1 MYEAMVRLARD
12 ILAQPDWSKGAAMA
26 VARIGMNLGVDCC
39 SLYALD
45 HTTDSFRLIAHEGP
59 FSDQI
64 HQLAL
69 PENTGLVGFIA
80 QRAEPLNL
88 LDASSHPAFVKNS
101 VIAESEFNVFLGVPM
116 VHNRKCVGVLTVRR
130 DSQKFTDDEEG
141 FLTSLATALASTI
154 AHAIEFGEIAATPNY
169 HRHRVQKKFR
179 AIPSSPG
186 YRIGTGFV
194 LYDDLMLDDVPERET
209 EEPEAEFQRFLVALK
224 AVRDHNETISQS
236 FDELDP
242 LHQEIFNAYLHIL
255 DDETMVE
262 EVKSEIF
269 EQEQWAPGA
278 VKRVF
283 ARHIV
288 TLEEIEDFYLAER
301 GDMLR
306 DIADQLLEK
315 LQNIQSRDRNNPP
328 ANAILIAEYVTATMI
343 AEVVPENI
351 IGIVSKTGSAN
362 SHTAILARALGI
374 PAVMGAM
381 DLPLFEAEESPIAL
395 DGSSGEIYINP
406 TAETLDQYKA
416 RIQESE
422 SFDRELEALRDLPA
436 ETTDGHRVQI
446 QVNIGMLEEIQQALD
461 NGAEG
466 VGLFRTEVPFA
477 SKKHF
482 PTEAQQR
489 EIYRQHMLSFEPK
502 PVTMRILDIG
512 GDKELPYF
520 RIREDNPYLGLRGI
534 RVTLDH
540 PDIFLVQVRAMLKA
554 SDDLQSE
561 LRILLPMISNLEE
574 VCFAKNL
581 VDQAFHEIKEEGFN
595 IRHPKVGA
603 MVEVPALVFQIRAIA
618 EQVDFLAV
626 GSNDLTQYLL
636 AVSRNDAR
644 VVDLYREFHPS
655 VLIALN
661 SIVRDAHRADTPIS
675 ICGEM
680 AGTIEGAVLLLAMG
694 FDSLS
699 MNATHIPRVKWLI
712 RNLSYKS
719 SQHLLAEVLAM
730 DDATEIV
737 EFVRDHLQEV
747 GLGKLLA
754 ST

>member
-1 MYEAMVRLARD
+1 MYEAMARLARD
-12 ILAQPDWSKGAAMA
+12 ILAQPNWSKVAAMA

-39 SLYALD
+39 SLYAFD
-45 HTTDSFRLIAHEGP
+45 RATDCFRLIAHEGP
-59 FSDQI
+59 FSDQV
-64 HQLAL
+64 HELSF

-80 QRAEPLNL
+80 KRAEPLNL
-88 LDASSHPAFVKNS
+88 LDATSHPAFENNS
-101 VIAESEFNVFLGVPM
+101 IIADSEFKVFLGVPM
-116 VHNRKCVGVLTVRR
+116 VHNRKCVGVLSVRR
-130 DSQKFTDDEEG
+130 ESQKFTDDEEG

-154 AHAIEFGEIAATPNY
+154 AHAIEFGEIAATPNF

-179 AIPSSPG
+179 AVPSSPG
-186 YRIGTGFV
+186 CRIGTGFV

-209 EEPEAEFQRFLVALK
+209 EEPEPEFQRFLVALK
-224 AVRDHNETISQS
+224 AVREHNEKISQS

-242 LHQEIFNAYLHIL
+242 MHQEIFNAYLHIL

-262 EVKSEIF
+262 EVNCEIF
-269 EQEQWAPGA
+269 EQSQWAPGA

-288 TLEEIEDFYLAER
+288 KLEDIDNYYLAER

-306 DIADQLLEK
+306 DIANQLLEK

-328 ANAILIAEYVTATMI
+328 ARAILIAEYVTATMI
-343 AEVVPENI
+343 AEVAPENI
-351 IGIVSKTGSAN
+351 IGIISKTGSAN

-406 TAETLDQYKA
+406 TAETLGQYED
-416 RIQESE
+416 RIEKSA
-422 SFDRELEALRDLPA
+422 SFDRELETLRDLPA
-436 ETTDGHRVQI
+436 ETTDGYRVQI
-446 QVNIGMLEEIQQALD
+446 QVNIGMLEEIPQALAH
-461 NGAEG
+461 GAEG

-477 SKKHF
+477 SKRHF
-482 PTEAQQR
+482 PTEAQQC
-489 EIYRQHMLSFEPK
+489 EIYRQHMLAFEPK

-520 RIREDNPYLGLRGI
+520 PIREDNPYLGWRGI

-554 SDDLQSE
+554 SDDLRSE

-574 VCFAKNL
+574 ICFAKDL
-581 VDQAFHEIKEEGFN
+581 VHQAYCEIEEEGFTV
-595 IRHPKVGA
+595 RRPQVGA
-603 MVEVPALVFQIRAIA
+603 MIEVPALIFQIRTIA
-618 EQVDFLAV
+618 PQVDFLSV

-636 AVSRNDAR
+636 AVSRNNSR

-661 SIVRDAHRADTPIS
+661 SIVKDAHLADTTIS

-680 AGTIEGAVLLLAMG
+680 AGTIEGAALLLAMG

-699 MNATHIPRVKWLI
+699 MNATHIPRVKWLV
-712 RNLSYKS
+712 RNLSREYCE
-719 SQHLLAEVLAM
+719 QLLEEVLTM
-730 DDATEIV
+730 EDTTDIIN
-737 EFVRDHLQEV
+737 FVREKIQDA
-747 GLGKLLA
+747 GLNKVLA
-754 ST
+754 S

>member
-1 MYEAMVRLARD
+1 VYEAMIRLARD
-12 ILAQPDWSKGAAMA
+12 ILAQPDWSKVAAMA

-39 SLYALD
+39 SLYAFD

-64 HQLAL
+64 HQLSL

-80 QRAEPLNL
+80 KRAEPLNL
-88 LDASSHPAFVKNS
+88 LDASSHPSFVKNS
-101 VIAESEFNVFLGVPM
+101 VIAESDFNVFLGVPM

-130 DSQKFTDDEEG
+130 DTQRFTDEEEG

-224 AVRDHNETISQS
+224 AVRDHNEKISQS

-262 EVKSEIF
+262 EVKCEIF

-315 LQNIQSRDRNNPP
+315 LQNIRSRDRNNPP
-328 ANAILIAEYVTATMI
+328 ANAILMAEYVTATMI

-406 TAETLDQYKA
+406 TSETLDQYKT
-416 RIQESE
+416 RIQESA
-422 SFDRELEALRDLPA
+422 SFDRELEALRELPA

-489 EIYRQHMLSFEPK
+489 EIYRQHMLAFEPK

-520 RIREDNPYLGLRGI
+520 PIREENPYLGWRGI

-554 SDDLQSE
+554 SDELQSE

-581 VDQAFHEIKEEGFN
+581 VDQAFHEIKEEGFTV
-595 IRHPKVGA
+595 RHPKVGA

-636 AVSRNDAR
+636 AVSRSNAR
-644 VVDLYREFHPS
+644 VVDRYREFHPS
-655 VLIALN
+655 VLIALY

-719 SQHLLAEVLAM
+719 CQHLLAEVLAM

-737 EFVRDHLQEV
+737 EFVRNHLEQAGV
-747 GLGKLLA
+747 GKVLA
-754 ST
+754 GT

>member
-1 MYEAMVRLARD
+1 M
-12 ILAQPDWSKGAAMA
+12 
-26 VARIGMNLGVDCC
+26 
-39 SLYALD
+39 
-45 HTTDSFRLIAHEGP
+45 
-59 FSDQI
+59 
-64 HQLAL
+64 
-69 PENTGLVGFIA
+69 
-80 QRAEPLNL
+80 
-88 LDASSHPAFVKNS
+88 
-101 VIAESEFNVFLGVPM
+101 
-116 VHNRKCVGVLTVRR
+116 
-130 DSQKFTDDEEG
+130 
-141 FLTSLATALASTI
+141 
-154 AHAIEFGEIAATPNY
+154 
-169 HRHRVQKKFR
+169 
-179 AIPSSPG
+179 
-186 YRIGTGFV
+186 
-194 LYDDLMLDDVPERET
+194 
-209 EEPEAEFQRFLVALK
+209 
-224 AVRDHNETISQS
+224 
-236 FDELDP
+236 
-242 LHQEIFNAYLHIL
+242 
-255 DDETMVE
+255 
-262 EVKSEIF
+262 
-269 EQEQWAPGA
+269 
-278 VKRVF
+278 
-283 ARHIV
+283 
-288 TLEEIEDFYLAER
+288 
-301 GDMLR
+301 
-306 DIADQLLEK
+306 
-315 LQNIQSRDRNNPP
+315 
-328 ANAILIAEYVTATMI
+328 AEYVTATMI
-343 AEVVPENI
+343 AEVGPENI

-374 PAVMGAM
+374 PAVMGAI

-406 TAETLDQYKA
+406 TADTLDQYQA
-416 RIQESE
+416 RIQQSA
-422 SFDRELEALRDLPA
+422 SFDRELEALRELPA

-489 EIYRQHMLSFEPK
+489 EIYRQHMLAFEPK

-520 RIREDNPYLGLRGI
+520 PIREENPYLGWRGI

-574 VCFAKNL
+574 VGFARNL
-581 VDQAFHEIKEEGFN
+581 VDQAFQEIKEEGFTV
-595 IRHPKVGA
+595 RPPKVGA
-603 MVEVPALVFQIRAIA
+603 MIEVPALIFQIRSIA
-618 EQVDFLAV
+618 EHVDFLAV

-636 AVSRNDAR
+636 AVSRNNAR

-661 SIVRDAHRADTPIS
+661 SIVKDAHRADTSIS

-694 FDSLS
+694 YDSLS

-719 SQHLLAEVLAM
+719 CQELLVAVLAM
-730 DDATEIV
+730 EDATEIV
-737 EFVRDHLQEV
+737 DFVRNHLQQASV
-747 GLGKLLA
+747 GKVLA

>member
-1 MYEAMVRLARD
+1 MMYEAMIRLTRD
-12 ILAQPDWSKGAAMA
+12 ILAQPDWSKVAAMA

-39 SLYALD
+39 SLYAFD
-45 HTTDSFRLIAHEGP
+45 RTTDCFRLIAHEGP
-59 FSDQI
+59 FTDQI
-64 HQLAL
+64 HELAL

-80 QRAEPLNL
+80 KRAEPINL
-88 LDASSHPAFVKNS
+88 MDATAHPAFVSNS
-101 VIAESEFNVFLGVPM
+101 VIADSEFNVFLGVPM

-154 AHAIEFGEIAATPNY
+154 AHAIEFGEIASTPNY

-186 YRIGTGFV
+186 CRIGTGFV

-224 AVRDHNETISQS
+224 AVREHNEQISQS

-242 LHQEIFNAYLHIL
+242 MHQEIFNAYLHIL

-269 EQEQWAPGA
+269 EQSQWAPGA

-288 TLEEIEDFYLAER
+288 TLEEIDNVYLAER

-328 ANAILIAEYVTATMI
+328 AHAILIAEYVTATMI
-343 AEVVPENI
+343 AEVVPEKI
-351 IGIVSKTGSAN
+351 IGIISKTGSAN

-395 DGSSGEIYINP
+395 DGSTGEIYINP
-406 TAETLDQYKA
+406 TAETLDQFKE
-416 RIQESE
+416 RIEKSE
-422 SFDRELEALRDLPA
+422 SFDRELETLHELPA

-446 QVNIGMLEEIQQALD
+446 QVNIGMLEEIQQALE

-482 PTEAQQR
+482 PTETQQY
-489 EIYRQHMLSFEPK
+489 EIYLQHMQAFEPR

-520 RIREDNPYLGLRGI
+520 PIREDNPYLGWRGI

-554 SDDLQSE
+554 SDNLDSE

-574 VCFAKNL
+574 VCFAKDL
-581 VDQAFHEIKEEGFN
+581 VEQAFHEIKEEGFT
-595 IRHPKVGA
+595 IHRPLVGA
-603 MVEVPALVFQIRAIA
+603 MIEVPALIFQISSIA
-618 EQVDFLAV
+618 QQVDFLSV

-636 AVSRNDAR
+636 AVSRNNAR

-661 SIVRDAHRADTPIS
+661 SIVKDAHDADTPIS

-680 AGTIEGAVLLLAMG
+680 AGTTEGAVLLLAMG

-699 MNATHIPRVKWLI
+699 MNATHIPRIKWLV
-712 RNLSYKS
+712 RNI
-719 SQHLLAEVLAM
+719 SQQFCKQLLTSVLAM
-730 DDATEIV
+730 EDATEIF
-737 EFVRDHLQEV
+737 EFVQEQLQKA
-747 GLGKLLA
+747 GLEKVLA
-754 ST
+754 S

>member
-1 MYEAMVRLARD
+1 MARLARD
-12 ILAQPDWSKGAAMA
+12 ILAQPNWSKVAAMA

-39 SLYALD
+39 SLYAFD
-45 HTTDSFRLIAHEGP
+45 RATDSFRLIAHEGP
-59 FSDQI
+59 FTDQV
-64 HQLAL
+64 HELSF

-80 QRAEPLNL
+80 KRAEPLNL
-88 LDASSHPAFVKNS
+88 LDATSHPAFESNS
-101 VIAESEFNVFLGVPM
+101 IIADSEFKVFLGVPM
-116 VHNRKCVGVLTVRR
+116 VHNRQCVGVLSVRR
-130 DSQKFTDDEEG
+130 ESQKFTDDEEG

-169 HRHRVQKKFR
+169 HRHRIQKKFR
-179 AIPSSPG
+179 AVPSSPG
-186 YRIGTGFV
+186 CRIGTGFV

-209 EEPEAEFQRFLVALK
+209 EEPEPEFQRFLVALK
-224 AVRDHNETISQS
+224 AVREHNEKISQS
-236 FDELDP
+236 FDEIDP
-242 LHQEIFNAYLHIL
+242 MHQEIFNAYLHIL

-262 EVKSEIF
+262 EVRGEIF
-269 EQEQWAPGA
+269 ENGQWAPGA

-288 TLEEIEDFYLAER
+288 KLEDIDDHYLAER

-306 DIADQLLEK
+306 DIANQLLGK

-328 ANAILIAEYVTATMI
+328 AEAILIAEYVTATMI
-343 AEVVPENI
+343 AEVGPDNI
-351 IGIVSKTGSAN
+351 IGLVSKTGSAN

-381 DLPLFEAEESPIAL
+381 DLPLFEAEESPLAL

-406 TAETLDQYKA
+406 TTETVEQYED
-416 RIQESE
+416 RIKKSV
-422 SFDRELEALRDLPA
+422 SFDRELATVRDLPA
-436 ETTDGHRVQI
+436 ETTDGYRVQI
-446 QVNIGMLEEIQQALD
+446 QVNIGMVEEIQQALEH
-461 NGAEG
+461 GAEG

-477 SKKHF
+477 SKRHF
-482 PTEAQQR
+482 PTETQQR
-489 EIYRQHMLSFEPK
+489 DIYRQHMLAFEPR

-520 RIREDNPYLGLRGI
+520 PIREDNPYLGWRGI

-554 SDDLQSE
+554 SDGLQSE

-574 VCFAKNL
+574 ISFAKDL
-581 VDQAFHEIKEEGFN
+581 VNQAYCEIEDEGFN
-595 IRHPKVGA
+595 VRRPQIGA
-603 MVEVPALVFQIRAIA
+603 MIEVPALIFQIRTIA
-618 EQVDFLAV
+618 QQVDFLSV

-636 AVSRNDAR
+636 AASRNNSR

-655 VLIALN
+655 VLFALN
-661 SIVRDAHRADTPIS
+661 SIVKDAHLAKTTIS

-680 AGTIEGAVLLLAMG
+680 AGTAEGAVLLLAMG

-712 RNLSYKS
+712 RNLSRAYC
-719 SQHLLAEVLAM
+719 QRLLDEVLTM
-730 DDATEIV
+730 EDASDIV
-737 EFVRDHLQEV
+737 DFVRERIQEA
-747 GLGKLLA
+747 GLSKVLP
-754 ST
+754 SC

>member
-1 MYEAMVRLARD
+1 MYEAMARLARD
-12 ILAQPDWSKGAAMA
+12 ILAQSDWSKVAAMA

-39 SLYALD
+39 SLYAFD
-45 HTTDSFRLIAHEGP
+45 RSTDQFRLIAHEGP
-59 FSDQI
+59 FNDQVYE
-64 HQLAL
+64 LSL

-88 LDASSHPAFVKNS
+88 VDATSHPAFASNS
-101 VIAESEFNVFLGVPM
+101 VIATSEFNVFLGVPM

-130 DSQKFTDDEEG
+130 ESQKFTDDEEG

-154 AHAIEFGEIAATPNY
+154 AHAIEFGEIATTPNY
-169 HRHRVQKKFR
+169 HRHRIQKKFR

-186 YRIGTGFV
+186 CRIGIGFV

-209 EEPEAEFQRFLVALK
+209 EEPEAEFERFLVALR
-224 AVRDHNETISQS
+224 AVREHNEKISQS

-242 LHQEIFNAYLHIL
+242 MHQEIFNAYLHIL

-269 EQEQWAPGA
+269 THSQWAPGA

-283 ARHIV
+283 AHHIV
-288 TLEEIEDFYLAER
+288 KLEDIDNYYLAER

-328 ANAILIAEYVTATMI
+328 AQAVLIAEYVTATMI
-343 AEVVPENI
+343 AEVSPEKIFAI
-351 IGIVSKTGSAN
+351 ISKTGSAN

-374 PAVMGAM
+374 PTVMGAV
-381 DLPLFEAEESPIAL
+381 DFPLFEAEETTIAL
-395 DGSSGEIYINP
+395 DGSSGEIFINP
-406 TAETLDQYKA
+406 TSETLSQYEDRIA
-416 RIQESE
+416 RSA
-422 SFDRELEALRDLPA
+422 SFDRELVALRDLPA

-446 QVNIGMLEEIQQALD
+446 QVNIGMLEEIPQALSH
-461 NGAEG
+461 GAEG

-477 SKKHF
+477 SKTHF
-482 PTEAQQR
+482 PTEAQQS
-489 EIYRQHMLSFEPK
+489 EIYRKHMMAFDPK

-520 RIREDNPYLGLRGI
+520 PIREDNPYLGWRGI

-554 SDDLQSE
+554 SDKLQSE
-561 LRILLPMISNLEE
+561 LRILLPMVSNLEE
-574 VCFAKNL
+574 ISFAKDL
-581 VDQAFHEIKEEGFN
+581 VDQAYREIQEEEFT
-595 IRHPKVGA
+595 IRRPLVGA
-603 MVEVPALVFQIRAIA
+603 MIEVPALIFQIRALA
-618 EQVDFLAV
+618 HEVDFLSV

-636 AVSRNDAR
+636 AVSRNNSR
-644 VVDLYREFHPS
+644 VADLYCEFHPS
-655 VLIALN
+655 VLTALT
-661 SIVRDAHRADTPIS
+661 SIVKDARQTDTPIS

-680 AGTIEGAVLLLAMG
+680 AGTIEGAILLVAMG

-699 MNATHIPRVKWLI
+699 MNATHIPRVKWVI
-712 RNLSYKS
+712 RHLTRAHCRQILSDVMTM
-719 SQHLLAEVLAM
+719 A
-730 DDATEIV
+730 DATDIRD
-737 EFVRDHLQEV
+737 FVRDQIQEA
-747 GLGKLLA
+747 GLEKVLA
-754 ST
+754 S